1 MQKQQLLKILNVL
14 QPMHELAGKRFTN
27 WAISIKLTKALKEL
41 EAQKD
46 IYVEKETSIVNHYG
60 LKDENG
66 KVLYDCNG
74 QPKFKDVEIFEEFQK
89 ELLELQHT
97 EVEIFDTILLNVN
110 DFKSD
115 EAPLNPNQ
123 IIALEGFV
131 DFDIEEEG
139 GKA

>member
-14 QPMHELAGKRFTN
+14 QPMHELAGKRFSN

-41 EAQKD
+41 ETQKD
-46 IYVEKETSIVNHYG
+46 IYVEKETTIVNHYG

-66 KVLYDCNG
+66 KVLYDRNG
-74 QPKFKDVEIFEEFQK
+74 QPKFKDVKTFEEFQK

-110 DFKSD
+110 DFKPD

-131 DFDIEEEG
+131 DFDIDEEG